1 MLHEQLGYDN
11 AGKRR
16 YRKLIR
22 LAALLHDVGHGPF
35 SHAVED
41 LAPPNEPRN
50 SPYQHEDYST
60 AVIRQ
65 EFRDIIE
72 NHNAN
77 NNFNFRVD
85 EIAGLIEGGAAAGR
99 AALWRDLIAGQ
110 LDADRMDYLLR
121 DSYHAGVEYGRY
133 DWRRIVATV
142 QLVPDIE
149 TGTPRIG
156 VSGGGRHAAEGLIIA
171 RYMMFN
177 QVYFH
182 KTRVILDFHLQRA
195 VKEMLPGGMFS
206 PPVKEGINQYLK
218 WDDWQILGRLANGEG
233 GDDGRRLVERDFFRE
248 VWETPEFP
256 SKEDEARLVAAQ
268 SALGKML
275 AARCEAAKSWY
286 KVGASD
292 LLVAEEA
299 GRKTKPLSLS
309 STIVAKMS
317 PSKRIRLYVRA
328 EDREAAIAILGAIE

>member
-1 MLHEQLGYDN
+1 MLHSDLGYDEP
-11 AGKRR
+11 GKHR

-35 SHAVED
+35 SHAAEE
-41 LAPPNEPRN
+41 LTPPNGLKN

-65 EFRDIIE
+65 EFRDVIE
-72 NHNAN
+72 THNGN
-77 NNFNFRVD
+77 NNFNFRVE

-99 AALWRDLIAGQ
+99 AALWRDLISGQ

-149 TGTPRIG
+149 TETPRIG

-182 KTRVILDFHLQRA
+182 KTRVILDHHLQGA
-195 VKEMLPGGMFS
+195 VRGMLPGGLF
-206 PPVKEGINQYLK
+206 PAPIKDGIKEYLK
-218 WDDWQILGRLANGEG
+218 WDDWQVLGRLANGEG
-233 GDDGRRLVERDFFRE
+233 GDDGRRLIERDFFRE

-256 SKEDEARLVAAQ
+256 NHDDEAQLTAAQ
-268 SALGKML
+268 AALGKML
-275 AARCEAAKSWY
+275 AARCEAGKSWY
-286 KVGASD
+286 KVGPSD
-292 LLVAEEA
+292 LLIAE
-299 GRKTKPLSLS
+299 GPGGKTKPLSLS
-309 STIVAKMS
+309 STIVAKMI
-317 PSKRIRLYVRA
+317 PSKRIRLYVRK
-328 EDREAAIAILGAIE
+328 EDRKAAIAKLGDI